1 MINIVLDTTG
11 SMSVMGKNSGAIYV
25 VKSIQDYCEVHNIKT
40 TLLKLD
46 GSVIKDL
53 ININFSD
60 KISLD
65 NSVNF
70 FNTILISDGLF
81 ESDKENIFDTSI
93 LLGIDA
99 NNSKLARLAHKV
111 YENENIIA
119 ALEYMIYKNNINPNI
134 NEEED
139 DDEW

>member
-11 SMSVMGKNSGAIYV
+11 SMSVMGKNSGAIYI
-25 VKSIQDYCEVHNIKT
+25 VKSIQDYCEIYNIKT

-53 ININFSD
+53 IRINFSD
-60 KISLD
+60 KTSLD
-65 NSVNF
+65 DSFIFSNS
-70 FNTILISDGLF
+70 ILISDGLF

-93 LLGIDA
+93 SLGIDA
-99 NNSKLARLAHKV
+99 DNSKLEQLSHKV
-111 YENENIIA
+111 YENENVIST
-119 ALEYMIYKNNINPNI
+119 LEYMIYKNNINTNI

>member
-25 VKSIQDYCEVHNIKT
+25 VKSIRDYCEINNIQT
-40 TLLKLD
+40 NLLKLD
-46 GSVIKDL
+46 GSVIEDL
-53 ININFSD
+53 FNISFSD
-60 KISLD
+60 TISLD
-65 NSVNF
+65 NFVGFSNS
-70 FNTILISDGLF
+70 ILVSDGLL
-81 ESDKENIFDTSI
+81 ECNQENIFDTSI
-93 LLGIDA
+93 SLGIDA
-99 NNSKLARLAHKV
+99 DYSKLEQLTHKV
-111 YENENIIA
+111 YENENIVS